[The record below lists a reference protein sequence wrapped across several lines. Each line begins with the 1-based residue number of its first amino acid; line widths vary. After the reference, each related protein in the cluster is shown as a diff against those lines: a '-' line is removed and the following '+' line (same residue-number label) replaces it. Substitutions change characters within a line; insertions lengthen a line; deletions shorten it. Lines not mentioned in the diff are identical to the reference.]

1 MSDDPKK
8 EAQDRQRINV
18 HEDYEV
24 QYWTKAL
31 GVTKERLEQ
40 LVKEHGDRAD
50 DVRRALGKQHA

>member
-8 EAQDRQRINV
+8 QAQDRQRINV

-40 LVKEHGDRAD
+40 LVKEHGDRAY